1 MTERW
6 GHDVSVYLLEMLLVN
21 ARDQISQL
29 ILIAVDE
36 MQRV

>member
-1 MTERW
+1 
-6 GHDVSVYLLEMLLVN
+6 MLLVN

-36 MQRV
+36 MQRVWACLDHL